1 MSIKGSLK
9 IKAVNGAKEN
19 LWLMVNISGLELFW
33 GHWKSFASY
42 ESESKKRIVR
52 IIPLLILFCVFS
64 VLSSEFKELMASS
77 NIHSLIW
84 HQINMKVCMC
94 THTPG
99 GGAKG
104 ASRRDRR
111 ERRRWEGGE
120 RRTKEEE
127 AMYVTSSDIL
137 KVSYL
142 DSSYRISDQLTSF
155 LVNIFNSS
163 SLHPAGVPYLCVI
176 QHRHTHSC

>member
-1 MSIKGSLK
+1 MSCHLSLK
-9 IKAVNGAKEN
+9 SWWLAVTSTVWFGTK
-19 LWLMVNISGLELFW
+19 LTW
-33 GHWKSFASY
+33 
-42 ESESKKRIVR
+42 R
-52 IIPLLILFCVFS
+52 CVC
-64 VLSSEFKELMASS
+64 V
-77 NIHSLIW
+77 
-84 HQINMKVCMC
+84 
-94 THTPG
+94 HTRRG

-176 QHRHTHSC
+176 QHRHTQLLTSLLSSRASRSLLYFRRILYRLSYEPMCCWSHDLTRLLFGSNWLSSSP